1 MIVLDASAAVDLLL
15 DMEPHSSIIAGHLVD
30 QVRDIHA
37 PHLLDAEIGQALRGS
52 ILAGVLSSVRA
63 NEAISFLGALQIV
76 RYAHLDLLRRALE
89 ILRNVTVYD
98 ALYVALA
105 ESLDAPLLTRD
116 SRLARSA
123 QRFVQ
128 VILVA

>member
-1 MIVLDASAAVDLLL
+1 V
-15 DMEPHSSIIAGHLVD
+15 
-30 QVRDIHA
+30 
-37 PHLLDAEIGQALRGS
+37 
-52 ILAGVLSSVRA
+52 
-63 NEAISFLGALQIV
+63 ISFLGALQIV

-89 ILRNVTVYD
+89 IPRNVTVYD